1 MSPRP
6 ARIPRPARWFL
17 RFIGPASVLAVA
29 WLLALGRLR
38 GVADPRWDEVAAA
51 AGLVAGMCV
60 AGVRRAMRAPTST
73 RPRIRDDLEL
83 GAPLVAAA
91 YMVVGL
97 AGPGVHPLVYVVMAG
112 LVGFFGAV
120 PATALLALAMGFE
133 ALLTLRSGWIPFATH
148 AAFLILF
155 AAIYRIVLN
164 TRLALARHAEQEA
177 VKARIKEVEERAR
190 TYRLASA
197 GSAEPAP
204 DSGSQWMLAAV
215 KQVEGAVGSVLEIG
229 ELGLRTHTCAA
240 FLLAPD
246 DRTLVLHDCRSASER
261 VQRGAV
267 RAGEGI
273 LAGVLKRSVPVR
285 MVSPSGLRGV
295 TWYESGPAPR
305 SVCAVPLIET
315 GGQLRGVLVADRME
329 PEPFEDRDEMLLRTL
344 AGEVLRAIEVERVLV
359 EIRRAR
365 DEKIR
370 FIKSI
375 EDLNRAANLDAVF
388 GAVLDG
394 ARQLAGLDFA
404 AITLVSEHEGKRE
417 HRVARMSGTSPA
429 GKTLEGRVFADNNGL
444 VANVVRYG
452 TPLPGRD
459 LRSMDRQVVFDDDTR
474 VRGLGALKILPVAAG
489 DRILGT
495 LVAGA
500 RRRASLDEDA
510 LRMLE
515 VIALQAG
522 QAVLRAQLFD
532 QTERLATTD
541 GLTGLLNH
549 RAFQARADEA
559 LAQARRYGRACAVML
574 TDVDH
579 FKSVNDTHGHPV
591 GDLVLKG
598 VAQILREKARDTDL
612 VARYGGEEFA
622 VIMPETD
629 GKGALVIAERIREA
643 VQAKVF
649 QTDVGTLQVTISI
662 GIAAVPVNGSAK
674 QELIDLADQCLYFA
688 KRNGRNRSVLPQLM
702 ESARR
707 SA

>member
-1 MSPRP
+1 
-6 ARIPRPARWFL
+6 
-17 RFIGPASVLAVA
+17 
-29 WLLALGRLR
+29 
-38 GVADPRWDEVAAA
+38 
-51 AGLVAGMCV
+51 
-60 AGVRRAMRAPTST
+60 
-73 RPRIRDDLEL
+73 
-83 GAPLVAAA
+83 
-91 YMVVGL
+91 
-97 AGPGVHPLVYVVMAG
+97 
-112 LVGFFGAV
+112 
-120 PATALLALAMGFE
+120 
-133 ALLTLRSGWIPFATH
+133 
-148 AAFLILF
+148 
-155 AAIYRIVLN
+155 
-164 TRLALARHAEQEA
+164 
-177 VKARIKEVEERAR
+177 VE
-190 TYRLASA
+190 
-197 GSAEPAP
+197 
-204 DSGSQWMLAAV
+204 
-215 KQVEGAVGSVLEIG
+215 
-229 ELGLRTHTCAA
+229 
-240 FLLAPD
+240 
-246 DRTLVLHDCRSASER
+246 
-261 VQRGAV
+261 RGAV
-267 RAGEGI
+267 HAGEGI

-305 SVCAVPLIET
+305 SVCAVPLVEA

-329 PEPFEDRDEMLLRTL
+329 PEPFEDRDETLLRTL

-370 FIKSI
+370 FIRAI
-375 EDLNRAANLDAVF
+375 EDLNRAANLDGVF

-404 AITLVSEHEGKRE
+404 AITLVSEQDGKRE

-500 RRRASLDEDA
+500 RRKASLDEDA

-579 FKSVNDTHGHPV
+579 FKSVNDTYGHPV

-649 QTDVGTLQVTISI
+649 QSEVGPLQVTISV
-662 GIAAVPVNGSAK
+662 GIAAVPANGSAK

-688 KRNGRNRSVLPQLM
+688 KRNGRNRSVLPQVM
-702 ESARR
+702 ESPRR

>member
-1 MSPRP
+1 
-6 ARIPRPARWFL
+6 
-17 RFIGPASVLAVA
+17 
-29 WLLALGRLR
+29 
-38 GVADPRWDEVAAA
+38 VADPRWDEVAAA
-51 AGLVAGMCV
+51 AGLVAGLCV
-60 AGVRRAMRAPTST
+60 AGVRRAMRVPTGA
-73 RPRIRDDLEL
+73 RARVQDDLEL

-120 PATALLALAMGFE
+120 PAMLLVALALGFE
-133 ALLTLRSGWIPFATH
+133 ALLTLRSGWIAFGTH
-148 AAFLILF
+148 AAFLVLF
-155 AAIYRIVLN
+155 AVIYRVVLN
-164 TRLALARHAEQEA
+164 ARLALARHAEEEA

-197 GSAEPAP
+197 GSSEPAP
-204 DSGSQWMLAAV
+204 DTGSQWMLAAV

-229 ELGLRTHTCAA
+229 ELALRTHTCAA
-240 FLLAPD
+240 FLLSPD
-246 DRTLVLHDCRSASER
+246 DRTLLLHDCRSASER

-273 LAGVLKRSVPVR
+273 LAGVLKRSVAVR

-295 TWYESGPAPR
+295 TWYDGGPAPR
-305 SVCAVPLIET
+305 SVCAVPLVEA

-329 PEPFEDRDEMLLRTL
+329 PEPFEDRDEALLRTL

-365 DEKIR
+365 DEKGR
-370 FIKSI
+370 FFTAI
-375 EDLNRAANLDAVF
+375 EELNRAANLESVF
-388 GAVLDG
+388 GAVLDK

-459 LRSMDRQVVFDDDTR
+459 LRAMDRQVVFDDDTR
-474 VRGLGALKILPVAAG
+474 VRGLGALKILPLAAG

-500 RRRASLDEDA
+500 RRKASLDEDA

-549 RAFQARADEA
+549 RAFQSRADEA
-559 LAQARRYGRACAVML
+559 LAQARRYGRACAVLL

-579 FKSVNDTHGHPV
+579 FKAVNDTHGHPI
-591 GDLVLKG
+591 GDQVLKG

-649 QTDVGTLQVTISI
+649 QTELGPLQVTISV
-662 GIAAVPVNGSAK
+662 GIAAAPTDGSAK
-674 QELIDLADQCLYFA
+674 QELVDQADQCLYFA
-688 KRNGRNRSVLPQLM
+688 KRNGRNRSVLPQMM

>member
-1 MSPRP
+1 MPR
-6 ARIPRPARWFL
+6 AVRWIF
-17 RFIGPASVLAVA
+17 RSIAPGSVLAVA
-29 WLLALGRLR
+29 WLLAQGRLR

-51 AGLVAGMCV
+51 AGLVAGLCV
-60 AGVRRAMRAPTST
+60 GGVRRALRIPSSA
-73 RPRIRDDLEL
+73 RPRVRDDLEL

-91 YMVVGL
+91 YLVVAL
-97 AGPGVHPLVYVVMAG
+97 AGPGVHPLVYLVMAG
-112 LVGFFGAV
+112 LVGFFDAV
-120 PATALLALAMGFE
+120 PALLLFALTLGFE
-133 ALLTLRSGWIPFATH
+133 ALLTLRTGWIPFAAH
-148 AAFLILF
+148 VAFLALF

-164 TRLALARHAEQEA
+164 ARLALARHAEHEA
-177 VKARIKEVEERAR
+177 VRNRIREVEDRAR

-197 GSAEPAP
+197 GSSEAAP
-204 DSGSQWMLAAV
+204 DAGSQWMLAAV
-215 KQVEGAVGSVLEIG
+215 KQVEGAVGAVLEIG
-229 ELGLRTHTCAA
+229 ELSLRTHTCAV
-240 FLLAPD
+240 LLLQPD

-261 VQRGAV
+261 VQRGPV
-267 RAGEGI
+267 HAGEGI
-273 LAGVLKRSVPVR
+273 LAGVLKRAVAVR

-295 TWYESGPAPR
+295 TWYDGGPAPR
-305 SVCAVPLIET
+305 SVCAVPLVEA
-315 GGQLRGVLVADRME
+315 GGQLRGVLVADRIE
-329 PEPFEDRDEMLLRTL
+329 PEPFEDRDEALLGTL

-359 EIRRAR
+359 EIRRGR
-365 DEKIR
+365 DEKDR
-370 FIKSI
+370 FYRAI
-375 EDLNRAANLDAVF
+375 EELNRAASLDSVF
-388 GAVLDG
+388 AAVLEG

-404 AITLVSEHEGKRE
+404 AITLVSEQEGKRE
-417 HRVARMSGTSPA
+417 HRVARISGTSPA
-429 GKTLEGRVFADNNGL
+429 GKALEGRVFEDNQGL

-452 TPLPGRD
+452 TPLPGRE
-459 LRSMDRQVVFDDDTR
+459 LKAMERQVVFDDETR
-474 VRGLGALKILPVAAG
+474 LRGLGALKILPLSAG
-489 DRILGT
+489 ERILGT

-549 RAFQARADEA
+549 RAFQGRAEEA
-559 LAQARRYGRACAVML
+559 LAQARRYGRACAVLL

-579 FKSVNDTHGHPV
+579 FKAVNDTYGHPV

-598 VAQILREKARDTDL
+598 IAQILREKARDTDL

-622 VIMPETD
+622 LIMPETD

-643 VQAKVF
+643 VQARVF
-649 QTDVGTLQVTISI
+649 QTELGALRVTLSL
-662 GIAAVPVNGSAK
+662 GIASAPADGSAK
-674 QELIDLADQCLYFA
+674 QGLIGLADQCLYFA
-688 KRNGRNRSVLPQLM
+688 KRHGRNRSVLPQHM